1 MASGSYQEKLGR
13 QFAGYVAGMILVFF
27 AAFMVILLIYTM
39 GINGYQNAKHNGM
52 LANSF
57 TREYDSYTE
66 FLQDENT
73 QELLLRRLAGEV
85 SDNYVSYYYNS
96 FVLTTEVCSGL
107 ILSDAEGKIVY
118 CGVDGGEPV
127 THLRYFNFLVQKNLK
142 GTEPVYHA
150 VYSLYGDESKFVLA
164 VPLYWK
170 DGTQAGAAAIYID
183 GASWESQMRQEQ
195 FDGVIT
201 NQEGYIIAASNREA
215 FSEDGIN
222 RFLPQNGR
230 IYLYNGQKYGV
241 TSTYLPGYQVYIH
254 TLLKKGEVA
263 SYYIITLTA
272 VSALLAALLLTARK
286 FARRIADLNSR
297 SLETLHE
304 EISAIQEGNGERRI
318 QLHTGDEFEDI
329 ADHINTMLDHLA
341 ALNDRN
347 MELARLNSQ
356 MERLQLEAQFDPHF
370 LYNTLESIRYAVH
383 LGAQD
388 VDGIILKLTAL
399 LRYSISDT
407 DGPVVLREDLC
418 HLRDYLDIIQY
429 RFQSRFQH
437 QIEIADRCL
446 AHPCPKLCLQ
456 PIVENSV
463 KYGLHHRKVLTVRIR
478 GWEDEDFLY
487 LEVRDD
493 GTGMEP
499 ELLSEMQD
507 LIHSNQEC
515 HSVHYGLKNIARRL
529 ALQFGA
535 GSGMELSSIQDEGT
549 TVLLRIAHTEV
560 VQ

>member
-13 QFAGYVAGMILVFF
+13 QFAGYVAGMILLFF
-27 AAFMVILLIYTM
+27 AAFTVILLVYTM
-39 GINGYQNAKHNGM
+39 GINGYQNAKYNGM
-52 LANSF
+52 LADSF
-57 TREYDSYTE
+57 TGECDSYAG
-66 FLQDENT
+66 FLRDKDT
-73 QELLLRRLAGEV
+73 QELFLRRLAGEV
-85 SDNYVSYYYNS
+85 SDNYMSYYYNS
-96 FVLTTEVCSGL
+96 FALTTEVSSGL
-107 ILSDAEGKIVY
+107 ILSDEAGEIVY
-118 CGVDGGEPV
+118 CGVDNGEPV
-127 THLRYFNFLVQKNLK
+127 THLRYFNFLVQQNLK
-142 GTEPVYHA
+142 ENGPVYHA

-164 VPLYWK
+164 VPLYWE
-170 DGTQAGAAAIYID
+170 DGTQAGAAAVYID
-183 GASWESQMRQEQ
+183 GSGWESRMRQEQ

-215 FSEDGIN
+215 FSEEGIN

-230 IYLYNGQKYGV
+230 SYLYNGQKYGV
-241 TSTYLPGYQVYIH
+241 TTTYLPDYQVYIH
-254 TLLKKGEVA
+254 TLLKKGV
-263 SYYIITLTA
+263 
-272 VSALLAALLLTARK
+272 
-286 FARRIADLNSR
+286 
-297 SLETLHE
+297 
-304 EISAIQEGNGERRI
+304 SAIQEENGERRI

-341 ALNDRN
+341 VLNDRN

-407 DGPVVLREDLC
+407 DGPVVLREDLR

-429 RFQSRFQH
+429 RFQSRFRH
-437 QIEIADRCL
+437 QIEIADSCL
-446 AHPCPKLCLQ
+446 EHPCPKLCLQ

-499 ELLSEMQD
+499 KLLAEMQE
-507 LIHSNQEC
+507 LIHSKQER

-529 ALQFGA
+529 VLQFGA

-560 VQ
+560 KQ